1 MTDSAMLS
9 NLRCRVIW
17 RAHEVKNVSRACR
30 EFRISRTTYY
40 KWLDRWLRYGPGG
53 LEPHAKRQPQMP
65 NQVSPVVEQAI
76 LDYISVWPTHGPRRI
91 AQQLGQPSWGGLVVS
106 HWGVYKT
113 LRRRGLH
120 RRPAR
125 LRRFELLQARATGIL
140 TEYTRQLVDV
150 RPAQA
155 EVGADHPGELVGVD
169 TFYVGKLKGVGKIW
183 QYTATDVASSFT
195 FCWLTTANDAERA
208 AQFAELVATH
218 YQDHRLAVQRVLTD
232 NGPEYI
238 GKDFRDRLAG
248 LGIEHT
254 RIKPRRPSSNGQVE
268 RFPGTVLHEFYRL
281 AFRRR
286 YYRSLA
292 ELQADLTGFLGW
304 YNYRRTHSGKR
315 LRGQTPAA
323 VFTHPANRSRDAA

>member
-1 MTDSAMLS
+1 MTDSAMLG
-9 NLRCRVIW
+9 NLRLRAIW
-17 RAHEVKNVSRACR
+17 RAHELKNVSRACR

-53 LEPHAKRQPQMP
+53 LEPHPKRHPQMP

-91 AQQLGQPSWGGLVVS
+91 GQQLGQPEWGGLVIS

-120 RRPAR
+120 RRAAR
-125 LRRFELLQARATGIL
+125 MRRFELLQARATGLL
-140 TEYTRQLVDV
+140 TEYTRELLTA
-150 RPAQA
+150 RLPRA
-155 EVGADHPGELVGVD
+155 ELDADHPGELVGID

-183 QYTATDVASSFT
+183 QFTATDVASSYT
-195 FCWLTTANDAERA
+195 FCWLSSIHGGREA
-208 AQFAELVATH
+208 AHFAELVVTH
-218 YQDHRLAVQRVLTD
+218 YRDLGVPLRRILTD
-232 NGPEYI
+232 NGPEFVAHVF
-238 GKDFRDRLAG
+238 GDRLAG
-248 LGIEHT
+248 LGLAHT
-254 RIKPRRPSSNGQVE
+254 RITPGRPATNGHVE
-268 RFPGTVLHEFYRL
+268 RFHGTVLHEFYRL

-292 ELQADLTGFLGW
+292 ELQSDLAAFLGW

-315 LRGQTPAA
+315 LRGSTPAA
-323 VFTHPANRSRDAA
+323 VFTNAANRSHAA